1 MSDKHDSH
9 RSCEANKTQKYEEG
23 LSVSAGQDNKFWKRT
38 IELDGRCLS
47 GRRSRAK
54 PGGIPRATKL
64 AREGVDGSD

>member
-38 IELDGRCLS
+38 IELDGHVCL
-47 GRRSRAK
+47 
-54 PGGIPRATKL
+54 
-64 AREGVDGSD
+64 EGEAGPSQEASQEPPS